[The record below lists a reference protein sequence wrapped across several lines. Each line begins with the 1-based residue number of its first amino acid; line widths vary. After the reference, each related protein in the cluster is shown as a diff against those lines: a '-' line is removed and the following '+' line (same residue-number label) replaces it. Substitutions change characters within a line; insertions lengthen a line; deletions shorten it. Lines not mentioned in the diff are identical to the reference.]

1 MTKKSKT
8 TTTTQ
13 ADTEVIAFLREL
25 EHPLKGAVESLR
37 KIILGVSPEI
47 HEGIKWNSPSFRTT
61 DWFATV
67 NLRGKN
73 GKDRAWLILH
83 TGAAAKGK
91 VLKDQIADPT
101 GLLEW
106 LANDRCV
113 VTFENEKDVAAKK
126 ASLQQ
131 IVREWIGH
139 M

>member
-8 TTTTQ
+8 TTTQT
-13 ADTEVIAFLREL
+13 DPDVIAFLREL
-25 EHPLKGAVESLR
+25 DHPLKRAVESLR

-67 NLRGKN
+67 NLRAKN
-73 GKDRAWLILH
+73 GTDRAWLILH
-83 TGAAAKGK
+83 TGATAKGK
-91 VLKDQIADPT
+91 VMKDQIADSA

-106 LANDRCV
+106 LGKDRCV
-113 VTFENEKDVAAKK
+113 VTFESDKDVAAKK
-126 ASLQQ
+126 APLQQ
-131 IVREWIGH
+131 IVRQWIGH